1 MRSTLVLCGL
11 VWFSF
16 QLLPGCMTEGY
27 SMKDR
32 VTEAARLYNEGVRW
46 NKIEQA
52 VGYLPKEDQRI
63 FVDRMSALEDEL
75 EFGDSDM
82 VELTLDKK
90 HDKATARM
98 TYIWIMKR
106 RGLLEKTTTEQTWV
120 EKDGK
125 WIMKREVRLRG
136 SPLPL
141 WKERSEVADEKAAD
155 DEKEV
160 PIYHG
165 ATAGGPSPDWHK

>member
-1 MRSTLVLCGL
+1 MRD
-11 VWFSF
+11 
-16 QLLPGCMTEGY
+16 
-27 SMKDR
+27 K

-46 NKIEQA
+46 SKLEQA
-52 VGYLPKEDQRI
+52 VKYLPKADARI
-63 FVDRMSALEDEL
+63 FVDRMTALEDEL
-75 EFGDSDM
+75 EFGDCDM

-98 TYIWIMKR
+98 SYIWIMKR

-125 WIMKREVRLRG
+125 WIMKHEVRLRG

-141 WKERSEVADEKAAD
+141 WKERSEVPEEKADEK
-155 DEKEV
+155 EPV
-160 PIYHG
+160 VYHG
-165 ATAGGPSPDWHK
+165 ATAGGPGPDWKK

>member
-1 MRSTLVLCGL
+1 MRRLALLLVLPLAAC
-11 VWFSF
+11 F
-16 QLLPGCMTEGY
+16 TEGY

-46 NKIEQA
+46 SKLEQA
-52 VGYLPKEDQRI
+52 VKYLPKDDARI
-63 FVDRMSALEDEL
+63 FVDRMTALEDEL
-75 EFGDSDM
+75 EFGDADM

-98 TYIWIMKR
+98 SYIWMLKR

-125 WIMKREVRLRG
+125 W
-136 SPLPL
+136 
-141 WKERSEVADEKAAD
+141 
-155 DEKEV
+155 
-160 PIYHG
+160 
-165 ATAGGPSPDWHK
+165 